1 MVMVLTRP
9 CPVRPAQRPR
19 ALNTLPNQPASFTS
33 GLLAGLTVRIEIEET
48 QKADLGRKYARKDK
62 RPLDPPPVVICT
74 FRDLTNAGAPG
85 FREQALQIETA
96 TLGAVCHVDLFP
108 VPPDYEDYIAAKPPV
123 SWPLPLQRLTDGI
136 LPSTHASASSL
147 PPPSAIMQGLL
158 PPMPPPEYYVPFH
171 SATTGRYPEAP
182 SSLYPSPM
190 AVAHGQNAMLPGVQS
205 LTAIAKLPCD
215 PRQVPT
221 SQFDSPDVVAWF
233 GSHAIRESDK
243 CSSMLAGA
251 TFVQA
256 EIVDYNGKKEAMF
269 VFSDLAVKVEGTFV
283 LRYRTM
289 NLTSQT
295 GTSRPFRVLAECFGG
310 PFKVYS
316 TKEFPGLP
324 PSTALTKVS
333 LRSSSRHPRPAHPPG
348 QWRPAFHLLSMY
360 GIRVNMRENER
371 KRRTKSEIDAE
382 ASEQALPARRGGATA
397 LELVVQTAAAGAASP
412 TRMAQY
418 SPTSTTSVASSS
430 ASVPGPY
437 ARTRARGLSR
447 GSAHGMYGGHMD
459 TDERGAEY

>member
-1 MVMVLTRP
+1 MSSEQSAPYSSSMASEP
-9 CPVRPAQRPR
+9 SAPYPRPR
-19 ALNTLPNQPASFTS
+19 GLNSASNPPASFTS

-62 RPLDPPPVVICT
+62 RPLDPPPVVICS
-74 FRDLTNAGAPG
+74 FTNVTSHDAPG
-85 FREQALQIETA
+85 FQHPLPIETA
-96 TLGAVCHVDLFP
+96 TYGAVCHVDLFP
-108 VPPDYEDYIAAKPPV
+108 VPPDYQDYVPAKASS
-123 SWPLPLQRLTDGI
+123 SWPLPSVSLPLQRLTDGI
-136 LPSTHASASSL
+136 LPSTHGASSSSL

-158 PPMPPPEYYVPFH
+158 PPMPVPEGYVPFQP
-171 SATTGRYPEAP
+171 ATTGRYPEGP
-182 SSLYPSPM
+182 SSQYSSPM
-190 AVAHGQNAMLPGVQS
+190 VAGHGQGSMLPGVQS
-205 LTAIAKLPCD
+205 LAAIARYPCD
-215 PRQVPT
+215 ARGTQASGFIAEAP
-221 SQFDSPDVVAWF
+221 VAYF
-233 GSHAIRESDK
+233 GSHPICESEK
-243 CSSMLAGA
+243 CSHMLAGA

-310 PFKVYS
+310 SFKVYS

-324 PSTALTKVS
+324 PSTALTK
-333 LRSSSRHPRPAHPPG
+333 
-348 QWRPAFHLLSMY
+348 LLSMY

-382 ASEQALPARRGGATA
+382 AERGEALAPAPARRGGTT
-397 LELVVQTAAAGAASP
+397 LELATLHGAGPSSP
-412 TRMAQY
+412 TRAAQY

-430 ASVPGPY
+430 ASGPY
-437 ARTRARGLSR
+437 ARTRGRGMSR
-447 GSAHGMYGGHMD
+447 GSAHGMYLD
-459 TDERGAEY
+459 DRDADY

>member
-1 MVMVLTRP
+1 MSSEQSAPYSSSMAAEP
-9 CPVRPAQRPR
+9 SAPYPRPR
-19 ALNTLPNQPASFTS
+19 GLNSASNPPASFTS

-62 RPLDPPPVVICT
+62 RPLDPPPVVICS
-74 FRDLTNAGAPG
+74 FTNVTSHDAPG
-85 FREQALQIETA
+85 FQHPLPIETA
-96 TLGAVCHVDLFP
+96 TYGAVCHVDLFP
-108 VPPDYEDYIAAKPPV
+108 VPPDYQDYVPAKASS
-123 SWPLPLQRLTDGI
+123 SWPLPSVSLPLQRLTDGI
-136 LPSTHASASSL
+136 LPSTHGASSSSL

-158 PPMPPPEYYVPFH
+158 PPMPVPEGYVPFQP
-171 SATTGRYPEAP
+171 ATTGRYPEGP
-182 SSLYPSPM
+182 SSQYSSPM
-190 AVAHGQNAMLPGVQS
+190 VAGHGQGSMLPGS
-205 LTAIAKLPCD
+205 
-215 PRQVPT
+215 
-221 SQFDSPDVVAWF
+221 
-233 GSHAIRESDK
+233 EK
-243 CSSMLAGA
+243 CSHMLAGA

-310 PFKVYS
+310 SFKVYS

-324 PSTALTKVS
+324 PSTALTK
-333 LRSSSRHPRPAHPPG
+333 
-348 QWRPAFHLLSMY
+348 LLSMY

-382 ASEQALPARRGGATA
+382 AERGEALAPAPARLGGTT
-397 LELVVQTAAAGAASP
+397 LELATLHGAGPSSP
-412 TRMAQY
+412 TRAAQY

-430 ASVPGPY
+430 ASGPY
-437 ARTRARGLSR
+437 ARTRGRGMSR
-447 GSAHGMYGGHMD
+447 GSAHGMYLD
-459 TDERGAEY
+459 DRDADY